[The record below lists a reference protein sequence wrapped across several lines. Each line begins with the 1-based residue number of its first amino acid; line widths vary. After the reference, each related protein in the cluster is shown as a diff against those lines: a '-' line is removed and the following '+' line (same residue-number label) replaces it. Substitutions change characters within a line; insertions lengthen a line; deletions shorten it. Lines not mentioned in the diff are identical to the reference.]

1 MQMNNL
7 IKENWCSNDYQE
19 FLNFLKDNSDLEYK
33 KFHQS
38 LVKDLDKFYGCRIPF
53 LKKVAKEISI
63 GNYQDFLK
71 LNKLEYYE
79 EKMIYGFI
87 ISGVKMDFNERLVL
101 VKHFITVIDNWAI
114 CDSFCANLKCF
125 KNNKELGFKFI
136 NKLIKTNDVY
146 SIRVG
151 LVLLLDY
158 YIIPEYLD
166 KIFKICNSIKNKD
179 YYVLM
184 AISWLISICYIKYP
198 KITLEYLKNNKLDKW
213 THNKAIQKIKESRRI
228 TKEEKELLKEYIRS

>member
-1 MQMNNL
+1 MLMNNL
-7 IKENWCSNDYQE
+7 IKENWDSNDYQE
-19 FLNFLKDNSDLEYK
+19 FLNILKNNSDIEYK
-33 KFHQS
+33 RFHQS

-63 GNYQDFLK
+63 GNYQEFLK

-87 ISGVKMDFNERLVL
+87 ISSVKMDFNERLVL
-101 VKHFITVIDNWAI
+101 VEQFIKYIDNWAI

-125 KNNKELGFKFI
+125 KNNRELGFKFI

-158 YIIPEYLD
+158 YIEEDYLN
-166 KIFKICNSIKNKD
+166 KIFKICNNIKNKD

-198 KITLEYLKNNKLDKW
+198 KATLVYLKDNKLDNW
-213 THNKAIQKIKESRRI
+213 TNNKAIQKIKESRRI
-228 TKEEKELLKEYIRS
+228 TKEEKEFLKEYIRV

>member
-1 MQMNNL
+1 MQMNSLN
-7 IKENWCSNDYQE
+7 KENWSSNDYQE

-33 KFHQS
+33 KFNQKIIKE
-38 LVKDLDKFYGCRIPF
+38 VNNIYGCRIPF

-71 LNKLEYYE
+71 LNKLVYYE

-101 VKHFITVIDNWAI
+101 VEQFIEYIDNWAI

-125 KNNKELGFKFI
+125 NNNKVLGFKFI

-158 YIIPEYLD
+158 YIEEDYLN
-166 KIFKICNSIKNKD
+166 KIFKICNNIKNKD

-198 KITLEYLKNNKLDKW
+198 NITLEYLKNNKLDKW
-213 THNKAIQKIKESRRI
+213 THNKAIQKIKESRRTTI
-228 TKEEKELLKEYIRS
+228 EEKKFLKEYIRY